1 MDIATLNMGS
11 IPTDVPPP
19 LGNYLAVSLSG
30 NTGYVSGQFPL
41 RDGEMLFQGKLG
53 GDLGIEQGKQAACL
67 AALNALGQ
75 IRNAMGSR
83 FAQVHLVRVDAF
95 IASAPGFIMQ
105 PTVLD
110 GASDTLV
117 AVLGERGR
125 HARTVVAVPQLPGNA
140 PIELVV
146 IFHVAE

>member
-1 MDIATLNMGS
+1 MAQCS
-11 IPTDVPPP
+11 SRAQ
-19 LGNYLAVSLSG
+19 LGA
-30 NTGYVSGQFPL
+30 
-41 RDGEMLFQGKLG
+41 
-53 GDLGIEQGKQAACL
+53 DLGIEQGKQAACL

-83 FAQVHLVRVDAF
+83 FSQVRLVRVDAF
-95 IASAPGFIMQ
+95 IASAPGFVMQ
-105 PTVLD
+105 PAVLD